1 MGVLTICGILKS
13 FSFYPEMGHWMS
25 LLDLQPLSLKTISRN
40 AFLETLFLEAE
51 FS

>member
-1 MGVLTICGILKS
+1 MGISTVCGMLKS

-25 LLDLQPLSLKTISRN
+25 LLNLWP
-40 AFLETLFLEAE
+40 LFLKDYFKEQTQLFPAAL